1 MYKKYILLSLVFL
14 FTSVNAYELNL
25 VVDNESKKYLSAI
38 KKETKALFS
47 SSTKINFKTTICEGN
62 CSSYLN
68 SSTKKLLLLNKGKKY
83 PKTKNNYI
91 ISYNYIS
98 SVYDEN
104 TFIRTAALGIYEFL
118 KENRVK
124 TIYIKNRVLI
134 NNTSKNIDFHKEEA
148 YSLKKVFSLALQNN
162 LQIKQNKNQSLLSN
176 LGIDESK
183 SAYKPKVDIFANYM
197 QIDADRAQY
206 SNGQNSQ
213 GTVDAGLKLSQ
224 LIYSNKVIENIK
236 ISKLLAKSSKDEVS
250 ALNDEIM
257 YKAAVLYLNIIK
269 AKKYEQIIKIKY
281 DFIRQ
286 NLQFAKQ
293 RVDIGVK
300 DRSDVYR
307 WESELANVQI
317 DLANAKKDLNSLN
330 IELSNLLL
338 INKSIP
344 VIEYGM
350 NSKLFKLLQKD
361 AIKYIGDKRI
371 QELFSQDIVHT
382 HSRLKQLSTLII
394 AKQKELG
401 INKDSRF
408 LPTVA
413 FEGSAKRILK
423 RYGEGSSALRP
434 WDDKEY
440 QAVINLNLPLY
451 EGGVKSV
458 RIQKSEIEL
467 INLKLEYK
475 NTKNLI
481 IENVRKNYES
491 LHRSYE
497 KIAFANVALG
507 SSKKNFELI
516 QDKYKNGKE
525 NIISLLDA
533 QNSYIV
539 SKLNLNISIVEY
551 LEDLSSIYFFSG
563 KIEILVDDN
572 KKEEVE
578 NRILKE
584 LKGFE
589 K

>member
-25 VVDNESKKYLSAI
+25 VVDNQSKKYLSAI

-134 NNTSKNIDFHKEEA
+134 NNTSKNIDFSKEEA